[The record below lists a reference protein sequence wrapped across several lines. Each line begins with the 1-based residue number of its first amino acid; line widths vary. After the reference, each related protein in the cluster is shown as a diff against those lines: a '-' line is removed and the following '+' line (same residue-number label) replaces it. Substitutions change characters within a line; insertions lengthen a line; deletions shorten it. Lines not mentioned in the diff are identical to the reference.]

1 MPDIQ
6 DILLAYGDEYI
17 SKNTITYIQQKVLNA
32 LMKCRTS
39 ALGGHATLCEDC
51 GHLQISYNSCRNR
64 HCPKCQTLSKE
75 QWIEHQK
82 YNLLDVGYF
91 HVVMTVP
98 DVLNPLIL
106 QNQKTC
112 YNILFQAVSQTLK
125 ELSAA
130 PKYLGA
136 QIGFTSILHTWGQN
150 LMFHPHIHCI
160 VPGGG
165 LNDLGRWIPTRKKFF
180 LPVKVVSA
188 KFRGKFLA
196 LLKEAFSNGVL
207 EFHGQIKHLE
217 SLPEFERF
225 LTPLYQKD
233 WVVYCK
239 PPFKKSSAV
248 VEYLGRYTHRV
259 AISNNRIIDIKD
271 GNVTF
276 KWRDYKD
283 HNKWKVMTVTAE
295 EFIRRFLLH
304 VLPSGFTKI
313 RHYGLLGNRNKT
325 EKLKVCKNLTNTPI
339 IEKVILSTAQLI
351 EKLIGK
357 KAFLCPCC
365 NSDKLVR
372 YPCYLP

>member
-1 MPDIQ
+1 
-6 DILLAYGDEYI
+6 
-17 SKNTITYIQQKVLNA
+17 
-32 LMKCRTS
+32 
-39 ALGGHATLCEDC
+39 
-51 GHLQISYNSCRNR
+51 
-64 HCPKCQTLSKE
+64 
-75 QWIEHQK
+75 
-82 YNLLDVGYF
+82 
-91 HVVMTVP
+91 
-98 DVLNPLIL
+98 
-106 QNQKTC
+106 
-112 YNILFQAVSQTLK
+112 
-125 ELSAA
+125 
-130 PKYLGA
+130 
-136 QIGFTSILHTWGQN
+136 
-150 LMFHPHIHCI
+150 
-160 VPGGG
+160 
-165 LNDLGRWIPTRKKFF
+165 
-180 LPVKVVSA
+180 VVSA